1 MPVININSIKT
12 EVLAAVTQ
20 HGWALYHASEALKN
34 DREIVL
40 AAVTQHGR
48 ALEFASEALKD
59 DREIVLAA
67 VTQHGWALE
76 FASEALKDDREIVLA
91 AVTHDGWA
99 LEYASETLKDDREI
113 VLAAVTQDGRALEFA
128 SEALENDHILKR
140 LVDLNSSDAAVQ
152 FRALEPLKTK
162 LKQETN
168 IERQAAAATMIA
180 DIEEAILCSHEQN
193 DFDFEE
199 AFKQAVNKAK
209 PVLEQQTGWKKV
221 IDAVANTILSLFRA
235 LRGEQNRGGEQ
246 NRFSFFTNP
255 NPVQE
260 EIKEVQEVIF
270 PK

>member
-1 MPVININSIKT
+1 MPKITVESKKD

-20 HGWALYHASEALKN
+20 NGYALQYASETLKN

-40 AAVTQHGR
+40 AALTRNVR
-48 ALEFASEALKD
+48 ALN
-59 DREIVLAA
+59 
-67 VTQHGWALE
+67 
-76 FASEALKDDREIVLA
+76 
-91 AVTHDGWA
+91 
-99 LEYASETLKDDREI
+99 YASETLKDDRDI
-113 VLAAVTQDGRALEFA
+113 VLAAVTQDGRALKYA
-128 SEALENDHILKR
+128 SDTLKDDHILKR

-180 DIEEAILCSHEQN
+180 DIEEAIFCRHEQN

-199 AFKQAVNKAK
+199 AFNQAVNKAK

-260 EIKEVQEVIF
+260 KIKEVQEVIF